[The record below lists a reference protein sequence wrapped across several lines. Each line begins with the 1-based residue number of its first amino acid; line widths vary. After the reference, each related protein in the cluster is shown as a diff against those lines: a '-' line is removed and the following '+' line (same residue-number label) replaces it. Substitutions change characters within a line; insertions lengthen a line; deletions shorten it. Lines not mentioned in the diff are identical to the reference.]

1 MAILYL
7 KRYPYLAQVLGYSDL
22 KHEKLYLLL
31 KYLLKKLPKDPKKP
45 LVEILRYVDL
55 DSVRVV
61 RKLQTRIELLS
72 QAGDVRDEEIIP
84 QTPIEE
90 KEDPL
95 SQIINDV
102 NKRWGVDFGPDQQKT
117 LNTMG
122 EELVTDESLQNVV
135 YNNPLPSSELEFK
148 KVFKDKVDD
157 QFDSDGRLWQQ
168 LMNNP
173 ELNKYIEKKMFRY
186 VADKILALR
195 EE

>member
-1 MAILYL
+1 
-7 KRYPYLAQVLGYSDL
+7 
-22 KHEKLYLLL
+22 
-31 KYLLKKLPKDPKKP
+31 
-45 LVEILRYVDL
+45 
-55 DSVRVV
+55 VRVI
-61 RKLQTRIELLS
+61 RKIQARIELLS

-84 QTPIEE
+84 QVPIEE

-102 NKRWGVDFGPDQQKT
+102 NKHWGVDFGPDQQKT
-117 LNTMG
+117 LNTMS
-122 EELVTDESLQNVV
+122 EELAMDESLQNVV
-135 YNNPLPSSELEFK
+135 YNNPFPNSELEFK
-148 KVFKDKVDD
+148 NIFKDKVDD
-157 QFDSDGRLWQQ
+157 QFDSDEKLWQQ